1 MFCVLFW
8 LLTYSVRY
16 GRVAG
21 WPPHIQLLHG
31 RFFMEASSRLRSNAI
46 DIRYSSCAQ
55 LGAGDV
61 YRGVGLLSAHDS
73 LGHVEIVPIFF

>member
-1 MFCVLFW
+1 
-8 LLTYSVRY
+8 
-16 GRVAG
+16 
-21 WPPHIQLLHG
+21 
-31 RFFMEASSRLRSNAI
+31 MEASSRLRSNAI

-61 YRGVGLLSAHDS
+61 YRGVGLLSAHNS